1 MPRPG
6 KRSGRPVRVGDLLGA
21 SLPRES
27 GGQGALVAIV
37 RAWPDAVGD
46 AIARHAWPAR
56 MRGQELIA
64 HAESSVW
71 VTELQLLAEM
81 IAVRLRDAAGGSVP
95 SAVRFQV
102 GPVPVRDGP
111 AERLPAPVSE
121 ATRRQAA
128 AIASAIRDDALRTSA
143 EQAIAGALARA
154 DSA

>member
-1 MPRPG
+1 MSRRAQ
-6 KRSGRPVRVGDLLGA
+6 RSGRPVRIGDLLGA
-21 SLPRES
+21 SLPREP

-37 RAWPDAVGD
+37 RAWPAAVGD
-46 AIARHAWPAR
+46 AVARHAWPAR

-81 IAVRLRDAAGGSVP
+81 IAARLREAAGGSVP

-102 GPVPVRDGP
+102 GPVPERGAP
-111 AERLPAPVSE
+111 AAPPAAPVTE
-121 ATRRQAA
+121 AARQQAA
-128 AIASAIRDDALRTSA
+128 TIASAIRDDALRTSV
-143 EQAIAGALARA
+143 ERAIAGALARA